1 MTRDTRD
8 IRPTDSITPEA
19 RERLFQFE
27 PDVFSLDTFDLEWAP
42 KGRFFHVYVAGELVA
57 SAGVLA
63 RTVDVAGTPVTV
75 AGIGGVVCR
84 PEARGQGH
92 ATAAV
97 AAALTHGVES
107 MGADFGMLFCLP
119 KLVPFYARTGW
130 QRLAAPVLIEQSKG
144 KVPSPL
150 EVMVKPADGGRWP
163 AGNVDINGRP
173 W

>member
-1 MTRDTRD
+1 MTPATRD
-8 IRPTDSITPEA
+8 IRPIDSITPEA
-19 RERLFQFE
+19 RERLFRFE
-27 PDVFSLDTFDLEWAP
+27 PDVFSLDPFDLEWAP
-42 KGRFFHVYVAGELVA
+42 KERFFHVYVAGDLVA
-57 SAGVLA
+57 NAGVLA
-63 RTVDVAGTPVTV
+63 RTVDVGGAPIPV

-97 AAALTHGVES
+97 AAALTHGIES
-107 MGADFGMLFCLP
+107 LGADFGMLFCLP

-130 QRLAAPVLIEQSKG
+130 QRLAASVLIEQSKG

-150 EVMVKPADGGRWP
+150 EVMIKPPAGRRWP
-163 AGNVDINGRP
+163 SGNVDVNGRP